1 VSFIDLAPTFL
12 DLAGAPPIE
21 SSPGR
26 SLRDVFNGGQSGRNN
41 PARSH
46 VLIGRERN
54 DVGRPNDVGYPV
66 RGIVQDGWIY
76 LENSEP
82 TRWPAGNPET
92 GYLDTDGSPTKTF
105 ILQNHRTT
113 PADLPWQ
120 MCFGFRPERE
130 LYRLDADP
138 DCILNLATHIEHAA
152 RMESLRSQL
161 WSELK
166 TQGDLRALGRGNE
179 FEAFPSADK
188 ANAHFYE
195 RYLRGETLRAG
206 WVDQGDFEKIP

>member
-1 VSFIDLAPTFL
+1 
-12 DLAGAPPIE
+12 
-21 SSPGR
+21 
-26 SLRDVFNGGQSGRNN
+26 
-41 PARSH
+41 
-46 VLIGRERN
+46 
-54 DVGRPNDVGYPV
+54 
-66 RGIVQDGWIY
+66 
-76 LENSEP
+76 
-82 TRWPAGNPET
+82 
-92 GYLDTDGSPTKTF
+92 
-105 ILQNHRTT
+105 
-113 PADLPWQ
+113 